1 MRLLNKASELLKS
14 VFGYDEFRPLQK
26 EVVDNILNGHD
37 SLVIMPTG
45 GGKSLCYQLPALIF
59 HGLTVVV
66 SPLISLMMDQVDQLS
81 ALGIP
86 AVVLNSTI
94 SYQEYQNNV
103 QRIQNGEVKL
113 LYLAPETLL
122 LPKTLN
128 LLSSCQVSCLT
139 IDEAHCISE
148 WGHDFRPEYRK
159 LIDPRKM
166 FPDSVCVAL
175 TATATPRVRE
185 DIKNCL
191 NFGKS
196 NEFISSFNRTNLFLQ
211 VEDKLDPVAQ
221 TLRFIKKFPNQS
233 GLIYCLSRKQVD
245 ALSYELAGK
254 GYSVKPYHAGLSDE
268 ERKFNQA
275 QFVRDNIQIV
285 VATIAFGMGI
295 NKPNIRFVIHF
306 DLPKNIESYYQQIGR
321 AGRNGL
327 PAQCLLLYGYSDTHK
342 IKYFIKNMAKREQGV
357 AYAHLKSLIKFAE
370 STECRRIPL
379 LNYFGETVS
388 EENCSM
394 CDNCVSEKEHPIDLT
409 IPAQKFMSCVVR
421 SGERFGVNHIID
433 ILRGSNK
440 NKVLIHNHD
449 KLSTYNIGQEY
460 SSQQWIYIAHQLLN
474 KGLLDQ
480 DFEFNSIKLTTEA
493 WLVMKGQKS
502 FLGRLEVKNITNV
515 HGEKL
520 EYDEDLFELLRA
532 LRKELADKKNL
543 PPYIIFPDKTLIEMA
558 TFYPQSHS
566 ALLEIH
572 GVGFAKFAK
581 IGDLFLK
588 SIRQFCQ
595 VKEIKE
601 RSKYT
606 KQSPSNKILT
616 SKKKKRKFEIIGER
630 FASGKAVKDL
640 LADYQIKKST
650 LLEHLF
656 KFTVTGNHLNCSELL
671 KSSQLNKKERQKV
684 FSLFDRLGTELLRP
698 VSEALN
704 EKVDYEEL
712 KLLRL
717 IYLNLD

>member
-1 MRLLNKASELLKS
+1 LNKTTELLKS
-14 VFGYDEFRPLQK
+14 VFGFDEFRPLQK
-26 EVVDNILNGHD
+26 EVVNNILNGHD

-59 HGLTVVV
+59 NGVTVVV

-86 AVVLNSTI
+86 AVVLNSAI
-94 SYQEYQNNV
+94 SYQQYQYNV
-103 QRIQNGEVKL
+103 QRIQNGEVKM

-128 LLSSCQVSCLT
+128 LLTSCQVDCVT

-148 WGHDFRPEYRK
+148 WGHDFRPEYRQ
-159 LIDPRKM
+159 LIDARKK
-166 FPDSVCVAL
+166 FPNSVCVAL

-211 VEDKLDPVAQ
+211 IEDKLEPISQ

-233 GLIYCLSRKQVD
+233 GLIYCLSRRQVD
-245 ALSYELAGK
+245 ELSSELAEK

-275 QFVRDNIQIV
+275 QFVRDDIQIV

-295 NKPNIRFVIHF
+295 NKPNIRFVVHF

-342 IKYFIKNMAKREQGV
+342 IKYFINNMDKQEQRV
-357 AYAHLKSLIKFAE
+357 ARAHLKSLIKFVE
-370 STECRRIPL
+370 SAECRRIPL
-379 LNYFGETVS
+379 LNYFGETLP

-409 IPAQKFMSCVVR
+409 IPAQKFMSCVKR

-440 NKVLIHNHD
+440 KKVLVHNHD
-449 KLSTYNIGQEY
+449 KLSTYGIGQEY
-460 SSQQWIYIAHQLLN
+460 SCQQWIYIAHQLLN
-474 KGLLDQ
+474 KGLLEQ
-480 DFEFNSIKLTTEA
+480 DFQFNSIKLTPEA

-502 FLGRLEVKNITNV
+502 FLGRLEVKNIKNV

-520 EYDEDLFELLRA
+520 EYDEGLFELLRA
-532 LRKELADKKNL
+532 LRKTLADRENV
-543 PPYIIFPDKTLIEMA
+543 PPYVVFPDKTLIEMA
-558 TFYPQSHS
+558 TFYPQSQS
-566 ALLEIH
+566 ALREIH
-572 GVGFAKFAK
+572 GVGFAKFEK
-581 IGDLFLK
+581 FGDIFLK
-588 SIRQFCQ
+588 SISQFCQ
-595 VKEIKE
+595 VKDIKE
-601 RSKYT
+601 KPKYT
-606 KQSPSNKILT
+606 IQSLNKRT
-616 SKKKKRKFEIIGER
+616 KTKKKRKFEKIGER
-630 FASGKAVKDL
+630 FALGKTVKDL
-640 LADYQIKKST
+640 LAEYKIKKST
-650 LLEHLF
+650 LFEHLF
-656 KFTVTGNHLNCSELL
+656 KYTVEGNHLGCTEL
-671 KSSQLNKKERQKV
+671 SSCSQLNEKERQKV
-684 FSLFDRLGTELLRP
+684 YHLFDRLGTELLRP
-698 VSEALN
+698 VFEALN
-704 EKVDYEEL
+704 GKVDYEEL
-712 KLLRL
+712 TLMRI
-717 IYLNLD
+717 IYLNREKTN

>member
-1 MRLLNKASELLKS
+1 LNKATELLKS
-14 VFGYDEFRPLQK
+14 VFGFDEFRPLQK
-26 EVVDNILNGHD
+26 EVVSNILNGQD

-59 HGLTVVV
+59 KGVTVVV

-86 AVVLNSTI
+86 AVVLNSAI
-94 SYQEYQNNV
+94 SYQEYQNNI
-103 QRIQNGEVKL
+103 QRIQNGDVKL

-122 LPKTLN
+122 LPKTFN
-128 LLSSCQVSCLT
+128 LLTSCQVDCLI

-148 WGHDFRPEYRK
+148 WGHDFRPEYRQ
-159 LIDPRKM
+159 LIDARKK
-166 FPDSVCVAL
+166 FPGSVCVAL

-211 VEDKLDPVAQ
+211 IEDKLDPISQ

-245 ALSYELAGK
+245 ALSYELAEK

-275 QFVRDNIQIV
+275 QFVRDDIQIV

-295 NKPNIRFVIHF
+295 NKPNIRFVVHF

-342 IKYFIKNMAKREQGV
+342 IKYFINNMNKQEQRIAK
-357 AYAHLKSLIKFAE
+357 AHLKSLIKFVE

-379 LNYFGETVS
+379 LNYFGETLV
-388 EENCSM
+388 EEHCSM

-409 IPAQKFMSCVVR
+409 IPAQKFMSCVIR

-433 ILRGSNK
+433 ILRGSSRK
-440 NKVLIHNHD
+440 NVLLHNHD
-449 KLSTYNIGQEY
+449 KLSTYDIGQEH
-460 SSQQWIYIAHQLLN
+460 SRQQWIYIAHQLLN

-480 DFEFNSIKLTTEA
+480 DFQFNSIKLTPEA

-502 FLGRLEVKNITNV
+502 FLGRLEVKNIKDV

-520 EYDEDLFELLRA
+520 EYDEGLFTLLRA
-532 LRKELADKKNL
+532 QRKELADRGNV
-543 PPYIIFPDKTLIEMA
+543 PPYVIFPDKTLIEMA
-558 TFYPQSHS
+558 TFYPQSQS
-566 ALLEIH
+566 ALREIH
-572 GVGFAKFAK
+572 GVGFAKFTK
-581 IGDLFLK
+581 FGNLFLK
-588 SIRQFCQ
+588 SISQFCQ
-595 VKEIKE
+595 AKDILEKP
-601 RSKYT
+601 KYT
-606 KQSPSNKILT
+606 TQFLNKRT
-616 SKKKKRKFEIIGER
+616 KTKKKRKFEIIGEK
-630 FASGKAVKDL
+630 FVSGKTVKDL
-640 LADYQIKKST
+640 LAEYYIKKPT

-656 KFTVTGNHLNCSELL
+656 KYTVAGNHLNCSELL
-671 KSSQLNKKERQKV
+671 NCSQLNKKEHQKV
-684 FSLFDRLGTELLRP
+684 YGLFDRFGTELLRP
-698 VSEALN
+698 VFETLN

-712 KLLRL
+712 KLLRI
-717 IYLNLD
+717 IYLNRE